1 MATPEALKVFDPPTE
16 VDVLARQAV
25 FDTFA
30 DSAARVWTGEVEVVS
45 TEAETAIE
53 AMEVG
58 TGAAEER
65 SEKPASDM
73 TTFELTACAMSA
85 TEDVALDPSMDV
97 ADETTALADPSFET
111 LVIIAG
117 LDEDPP

>member
-1 MATPEALKVFDPPTE
+1 MAFNPPTA

-25 FDTFA
+25 FDTFV

-58 TGAAEER
+58 TDAAEER
-65 SEKPASDM
+65 SEEPASDM
-73 TTFELTACAMSA
+73 TTFELTACSISA
-85 TEDVALDPSMDV
+85 TEDVALDPTMDV